1 MKKYLIIIF
10 FIFNILKF
18 NEYLKIA
25 YIDIKIILNES
36 NVGKSLN
43 SHLNSLNS
51 EYSKKYSKIEK
62 ELLEKEKTLLAQK
75 NIIEKNEFNKKI
87 RNLSDEINKYKND
100 KKISTDKLNKIKI
113 ENTKEILKILNPIIT
128 KYVENNDISLV
139 LKKTNI
145 IVGKKDLD
153 ITEKIIKLLNVEIN
167 KVKLLNE

>member
-10 FIFNILKF
+10 FIFNIFTF
-18 NEYLKIA
+18 NAYSKIA

-43 SHLNSLNS
+43 SHLKSLNS

-87 RNLSDEINKYKND
+87 RNLSDEIDKYKND
-100 KKISTDKLNKIKI
+100 KKLSTDKLNKIKI

-153 ITEKIIKLLNVEIN
+153 ITEKIIKLLNGEIN
-167 KVKLLNE
+167 KLNF

>member
-10 FIFNILKF
+10 FIFNIFTF
-18 NEYLKIA
+18 NAYSKIA

-43 SHLNSLNS
+43 SHLKSLNS
-51 EYSKKYSKIEK
+51 EYSKKYTKIEK

-87 RNLSDEINKYKND
+87 RNLSDEIDKYKND
-100 KKISTDKLNKIKI
+100 KKLSTDKLNKIKI

-153 ITEKIIKLLNVEIN
+153 ITEKIIKLLNGEIN
-167 KVKLLNE
+167 KLNF

>member
-1 MKKYLIIIF
+1 MKKFLIIIF
-10 FIFNILKF
+10 FIFNIFTF
-18 NEYLKIA
+18 NAYSKIA

-43 SHLNSLNS
+43 SHLKSLNS

-75 NIIEKNEFNKKI
+75 NIIEINEFNKKI
-87 RNLSDEINKYKND
+87 RNLSDEIDKYKND
-100 KKISTDKLNKIKI
+100 KKLSSDKLNKIKI
-113 ENTKEILKILNPIIT
+113 ENTKEILRILNPIIT

-153 ITEKIIKLLNVEIN
+153 ITEKIIKLLNGEIN
-167 KVKLLNE
+167 KLNF

>member
-10 FIFNILKF
+10 FIFNIF
-18 NEYLKIA
+18 TINAYSKIA

-43 SHLNSLNS
+43 SHLKSLNS

-100 KKISTDKLNKIKI
+100 KKLSNDKLNKIKI
-113 ENTKEILKILNPIIT
+113 ENTKEILRILNPIIA

-153 ITEKIIKLLNVEIN
+153 ITEKIIKLLNGEIN
-167 KVKLLNE
+167 KLNF

>member
-10 FIFNILKF
+10 FIFNIFTF
-18 NEYLKIA
+18 NAYSKIA

-36 NVGKSLN
+36 SVGKSLN
-43 SHLNSLNS
+43 SHLKSLNS
-51 EYSKKYSKIEK
+51 EYSKKYTKIEK

-75 NIIEKNEFNKKI
+75 NIIEKNEFNQKI

-100 KKISTDKLNKIKI
+100 KKLSTDKLNKIKI
-113 ENTKEILKILNPIIT
+113 ENTKEILRILNPIIT
-128 KYVENNDISLV
+128 KYVENNDISIV

-153 ITEKIIKLLNVEIN
+153 ITEKIIKLLNGEIN
-167 KVKLLNE
+167 KLNF

>member
-1 MKKYLIIIF
+1 MKKFLIIIF
-10 FIFNILKF
+10 FIFNIFTF
-18 NEYLKIA
+18 NAYSKIA

-43 SHLNSLNS
+43 SHLKSLNS
-51 EYSKKYSKIEK
+51 KYSKKYSKIEK

-100 KKISTDKLNKIKI
+100 KKLSTDKLNKIKI

-128 KYVENNDISLV
+128 KYVENNDISIV

-153 ITEKIIKLLNVEIN
+153 ITEKIIKLLNGEIN
-167 KVKLLNE
+167 KLNF

>member
-10 FIFNILKF
+10 FIFNIF
-18 NEYLKIA
+18 TINAYSKIA
-25 YIDIKIILNES
+25 YIDIKIILNKS

-43 SHLNSLNS
+43 SHLKSLNS

-62 ELLEKEKTLLAQK
+62 ELLEKEKILLAQK

-87 RNLSDEINKYKND
+87 RNLSDEIDKYKND
-100 KKISTDKLNKIKI
+100 KKLSTDKLNKIKI
-113 ENTKEILKILNPIIT
+113 ENTKEILRILNPIIT
-128 KYVENNDISLV
+128 KYVEKNDISLV

-153 ITEKIIKLLNVEIN
+153 ITEKIIKLLNGEIN
-167 KVKLLNE
+167 KLNF

>member
-10 FIFNILKF
+10 FISNIFTFNA
-18 NEYLKIA
+18 YSKIA

-43 SHLNSLNS
+43 SHLKSLNS

-87 RNLSDEINKYKND
+87 RKLSDEIDKYKND
-100 KKISTDKLNKIKI
+100 KKLSTDKLNKIKI
-113 ENTKEILKILNPIIT
+113 ENTKEILRILNPIIT

-153 ITEKIIKLLNVEIN
+153 ITEKIIKLLNGEIN
-167 KVKLLNE
+167 KLNF

>member
-10 FIFNILKF
+10 FIFNIF
-18 NEYLKIA
+18 TINAYSKIA
-25 YIDIKIILNES
+25 YIDIKIILNKS

-43 SHLNSLNS
+43 SHLKSLNS

-62 ELLEKEKTLLAQK
+62 ELLEKEKILLAQK

-87 RNLSDEINKYKND
+87 RNLSDEIDKYKND
-100 KKISTDKLNKIKI
+100 KKLSTDKLNKIKI

-153 ITEKIIKLLNVEIN
+153 ITEKIIKLLNGEIN
-167 KVKLLNE
+167 KLNF

>member
-1 MKKYLIIIF
+1 MKKCLIIIF
-10 FIFNILKF
+10 FIFNIFTF
-18 NEYLKIA
+18 NAYSKIA

-43 SHLNSLNS
+43 SHLKSLNS
-51 EYSKKYSKIEK
+51 EYSKKYTKIEK

-100 KKISTDKLNKIKI
+100 KKLSTDKLNKIKI
-113 ENTKEILKILNPIIT
+113 ENTKEILRILNPIIA

-153 ITEKIIKLLNVEIN
+153 ITEKIIKLLNGEIN
-167 KVKLLNE
+167 KLNF

>member
-10 FIFNILKF
+10 FIFNIFTF
-18 NEYLKIA
+18 NAYSKIA
-25 YIDIKIILNES
+25 YIDIKIILNKS

-43 SHLNSLNS
+43 SHLKSLNS
-51 EYSKKYSKIEK
+51 EYSKKYSIIEK
-62 ELLEKEKTLLAQK
+62 ELLEKEKILLAQK

-87 RNLSDEINKYKND
+87 RNLSDEIDKYKND
-100 KKISTDKLNKIKI
+100 KKLSTDKLNKIKI
-113 ENTKEILKILNPIIT
+113 ENTKEILRILNPIIT

-153 ITEKIIKLLNVEIN
+153 ITEKIIKLLNGEIN
-167 KVKLLNE
+167 KLNF

>member
-10 FIFNILKF
+10 FIFNIF
-18 NEYLKIA
+18 TINAYSKIA

-43 SHLNSLNS
+43 SHLKSLNS
-51 EYSKKYSKIEK
+51 EYSKKYTKIEK
-62 ELLEKEKTLLAQK
+62 KLLEKEKTLLAQK

-87 RNLSDEINKYKND
+87 RNLSDEIDKYKND
-100 KKISTDKLNKIKI
+100 KKLSTDKLNKIKI
-113 ENTKEILKILNPIIT
+113 ENTKEILRILNPIIT
-128 KYVENNDISLV
+128 KYVENNDISIV

-153 ITEKIIKLLNVEIN
+153 ITEKIIKLLNGEIN
-167 KVKLLNE
+167 KLNF

>member
-10 FIFNILKF
+10 FIFNIFTF
-18 NEYLKIA
+18 NAYSKIA

-43 SHLNSLNS
+43 SYLKSLNS

-87 RNLSDEINKYKND
+87 RNLSDEIDKYKND
-100 KKISTDKLNKIKI
+100 KKLSTDKLNKIKI
-113 ENTKEILKILNPIIT
+113 ENTKEILRILNPIIT

-153 ITEKIIKLLNVEIN
+153 ITEKIIKLLNGEIN
-167 KVKLLNE
+167 KLNF

>member
-1 MKKYLIIIF
+1 MKKCLIIIF
-10 FIFNILKF
+10 FIFNIFTF
-18 NEYLKIA
+18 NAYSKIA

-43 SHLNSLNS
+43 SHLKSLNS
-51 EYSKKYSKIEK
+51 EYSKKYTKIEK
-62 ELLEKEKTLLAQK
+62 KLLEKEKTLLAQK

-100 KKISTDKLNKIKI
+100 KNLSTDKLNKIKI
-113 ENTKEILKILNPIIT
+113 ENTKEILRILNPIIA

-153 ITEKIIKLLNVEIN
+153 ITEKIIKLLNGEIN
-167 KVKLLNE
+167 KLNF

>member
-10 FIFNILKF
+10 LLFNIFTF
-18 NEYLKIA
+18 NAYSKIA

-43 SHLNSLNS
+43 SHLKSLNS

-62 ELLEKEKTLLAQK
+62 ELLEKEKILLAQK

-87 RNLSDEINKYKND
+87 RNLSDEIDKYRND
-100 KKISTDKLNKIKI
+100 KKLLTDKLNKIKI
-113 ENTKEILKILNPIIT
+113 ENTKEILRILNPIIT

-153 ITEKIIKLLNVEIN
+153 ITEKIIKLLNGEIN
-167 KVKLLNE
+167 KLNF

>member
-10 FIFNILKF
+10 FIFNIFTF
-18 NEYLKIA
+18 NAYSKIA

-43 SHLNSLNS
+43 SHLKSLNS
-51 EYSKKYSKIEK
+51 EYSKKYTKIEK

-87 RNLSDEINKYKND
+87 RNLSDEIDKYRND
-100 KKISTDKLNKIKI
+100 KKLLTDKLNKIKI
-113 ENTKEILKILNPIIT
+113 ENTKEILRILNPIIT

-153 ITEKIIKLLNVEIN
+153 ITEKIIKLLNGEIN
-167 KVKLLNE
+167 KLNF

>member
-1 MKKYLIIIF
+1 MKKFLIIIF
-10 FIFNILKF
+10 FIFNIFTF
-18 NEYLKIA
+18 NAYSKIA

-43 SHLNSLNS
+43 SHLKSLNS

-62 ELLEKEKTLLAQK
+62 ELLEKEKILLAQK

-87 RNLSDEINKYKND
+87 RNLSDEIDKYKND
-100 KKISTDKLNKIKI
+100 KKLSTDKLNKIKI
-113 ENTKEILKILNPIIT
+113 ENTKEILRILNPIIT

-153 ITEKIIKLLNVEIN
+153 ITEKIIKLLNGEIN
-167 KVKLLNE
+167 KLNF

>member
-10 FIFNILKF
+10 FISNIFTF
-18 NEYLKIA
+18 NEYSKIA

-43 SHLNSLNS
+43 SHLKSLNS
-51 EYSKKYSKIEK
+51 EYSKKYTKIEK

-87 RNLSDEINKYKND
+87 RNLSNEIDKYKND
-100 KKISTDKLNKIKI
+100 KKLSTDKLNKIKI
-113 ENTKEILKILNPIIT
+113 ENTKEILRILNPIIT

-167 KVKLLNE
+167 KLNF

>member
-1 MKKYLIIIF
+1 MKKFLIIIF
-10 FIFNILKF
+10 FIFNIFTF
-18 NEYLKIA
+18 NAYSKIA

-43 SHLNSLNS
+43 SHLKSLNS

-62 ELLEKEKTLLAQK
+62 ELLEKEKKLLAQK
-75 NIIEKNEFNKKI
+75 NIIEDNEFNKKI
-87 RNLSDEINKYKND
+87 RNLSDEIEKYKND
-100 KKISTDKLNKIKI
+100 KKLSTDKLNKIKI
-113 ENTKEILKILNPIIT
+113 ENTKEILRILNPIIT

-153 ITEKIIKLLNVEIN
+153 ITEKIIKLLNGEIN
-167 KVKLLNE
+167 KLNF

>member
-1 MKKYLIIIF
+1 MKKCLIIIF
-10 FIFNILKF
+10 FIFNIFTF
-18 NEYLKIA
+18 NAYSKIA

-43 SHLNSLNS
+43 SHLKSLNS
-51 EYSKKYSKIEK
+51 EYSKKYTKIEK
-62 ELLEKEKTLLAQK
+62 KLLEKEKTLLAQK

-100 KKISTDKLNKIKI
+100 KKLSNDKLNKIKI
-113 ENTKEILKILNPIIT
+113 ENTKEILRILNPIIA

-153 ITEKIIKLLNVEIN
+153 ITEKIIKLLNGEIN
-167 KVKLLNE
+167 KLNF

>member
-10 FIFNILKF
+10 LFFNIFTF
-18 NEYLKIA
+18 NAYSKIA

-43 SHLNSLNS
+43 SHLKSLNS

-87 RNLSDEINKYKND
+87 RNLSAEIDKYKND
-100 KKISTDKLNKIKI
+100 KKLSTDKLNKIKI
-113 ENTKEILKILNPIIT
+113 ENTKEILRILNPIIT

-153 ITEKIIKLLNVEIN
+153 ITEKIIKLLNGEID
-167 KVKLLNE
+167 KLNF

>member
-10 FIFNILKF
+10 FIFNIFTF
-18 NEYLKIA
+18 NAYSKIA
-25 YIDIKIILNES
+25 YIDIKIILNKS

-43 SHLNSLNS
+43 SHLKSLNS

-100 KKISTDKLNKIKI
+100 KKLSTDKLNKIKI

-153 ITEKIIKLLNVEIN
+153 ITEKIIKLLNGEIN
-167 KVKLLNE
+167 KLNF

>member
-10 FIFNILKF
+10 FIFNIFTF
-18 NEYLKIA
+18 NAYSKIA
-25 YIDIKIILNES
+25 YIDIKIILNKS

-43 SHLNSLNS
+43 SHLKSLNS

-87 RNLSDEINKYKND
+87 RNLSDEIDKYKND
-100 KKISTDKLNKIKI
+100 KKLSTDKLNKIKI

-153 ITEKIIKLLNVEIN
+153 ITEKIIKLLNGEIN
-167 KVKLLNE
+167 KLNF

>member
-1 MKKYLIIIF
+1 MKKCLIIIF
-10 FIFNILKF
+10 FIFNIFTF
-18 NEYLKIA
+18 NAYSKIA

-43 SHLNSLNS
+43 SHLKSLNS
-51 EYSKKYSKIEK
+51 EYSKKYTKIEK

-100 KKISTDKLNKIKI
+100 KKLSTDKLNKIKI
-113 ENTKEILKILNPIIT
+113 ENTKEILRILNPIIT

-153 ITEKIIKLLNVEIN
+153 ITEKIIKLLNGEIN
-167 KVKLLNE
+167 KLNF

>member
-1 MKKYLIIIF
+1 MKKYFIIIF
-10 FIFNILKF
+10 FIFNIFTF
-18 NEYLKIA
+18 NAYSKIA

-43 SHLNSLNS
+43 SHLKSLNS

-87 RNLSDEINKYKND
+87 RNLSDEIDKYKND
-100 KKISTDKLNKIKI
+100 KKLSTDKLNKIKI
-113 ENTKEILKILNPIIT
+113 ENTKEILRILNPIIT

-153 ITEKIIKLLNVEIN
+153 ITEKIIKLLNGEIN
-167 KVKLLNE
+167 KLNF

>member
-10 FIFNILKF
+10 FIFNIF
-18 NEYLKIA
+18 TINAYSKIA
-25 YIDIKIILNES
+25 YIDIKIILNKS

-43 SHLNSLNS
+43 SHLKSLNS

-62 ELLEKEKTLLAQK
+62 ELLEKEKILLAQK

-87 RNLSDEINKYKND
+87 RNLSDEIDKYKND
-100 KKISTDKLNKIKI
+100 KKLSTDKLNKIKI
-113 ENTKEILKILNPIIT
+113 ENTKEILRILNPIIT

-153 ITEKIIKLLNVEIN
+153 ITEKIIKLLNGEIN
-167 KVKLLNE
+167 KLNF

>member
-10 FIFNILKF
+10 FIFNIFTF
-18 NEYLKIA
+18 NANSKIA

-43 SHLNSLNS
+43 SHLKSLNS
-51 EYSKKYSKIEK
+51 EYSKKYTKIEK

-167 KVKLLNE
+167 KLNF

>member
-10 FIFNILKF
+10 FIFNIFTF
-18 NEYLKIA
+18 NAYSKIA
-25 YIDIKIILNES
+25 YIDIKIILNKS

-43 SHLNSLNS
+43 SHLKSLNS
-51 EYSKKYSKIEK
+51 EYSKKYTKIEK

-87 RNLSDEINKYKND
+87 KNLSDEIDKYKND
-100 KKISTDKLNKIKI
+100 KKLSTDKLNKIKI
-113 ENTKEILKILNPIIT
+113 ENTKEILRILNPIIT

-153 ITEKIIKLLNVEIN
+153 ITEKIIKLLNGEIN
-167 KVKLLNE
+167 KLNF

>member
-10 FIFNILKF
+10 FISNIFTFNA
-18 NEYLKIA
+18 YSKIA

-43 SHLNSLNS
+43 SHLKSLNS

-87 RNLSDEINKYKND
+87 RNLSDEIDKYKND
-100 KKISTDKLNKIKI
+100 KKLSTDKLNKIKI
-113 ENTKEILKILNPIIT
+113 ENTKEILRILNPIIT

-153 ITEKIIKLLNVEIN
+153 ITEKIIKLLNGEIN
-167 KVKLLNE
+167 KLNF

>member
-10 FIFNILKF
+10 LLFNIFTF
-18 NEYLKIA
+18 NAYSKTA

-43 SHLNSLNS
+43 SHLKSLNS

-62 ELLEKEKTLLAQK
+62 ELLEKEKKLLAQK
-75 NIIEKNEFNKKI
+75 NILENNEFNKKI
-87 RNLSDEINKYKND
+87 KNLSDEIDKYKND
-100 KKISTDKLNKIKI
+100 KKLSTDKLNEIKI
-113 ENTKEILKILNPIIT
+113 ENTKEILRILNPIIT

-153 ITEKIIKLLNVEIN
+153 ITEKIIKLLNGEID
-167 KVKLLNE
+167 KLNF

>member
-1 MKKYLIIIF
+1 MKKFLIIIF
-10 FIFNILKF
+10 FIFNIFTF
-18 NEYLKIA
+18 NAYSKIA

-43 SHLNSLNS
+43 THLKSLNS
-51 EYSKKYSKIEK
+51 EYSKKYTKIEK

-100 KKISTDKLNKIKI
+100 KKLSTDKLNKIKI
-113 ENTKEILKILNPIIT
+113 ENTKEILRILNPIIT
-128 KYVENNDISLV
+128 NYVENNDISLV

-153 ITEKIIKLLNVEIN
+153 ITEKIIKLLNGEIN
-167 KVKLLNE
+167 KLNF

>member
-10 FIFNILKF
+10 FILNIFTFNA
-18 NEYLKIA
+18 YSKIA

-43 SHLNSLNS
+43 SHLNYLNS
-51 EYSKKYSKIEK
+51 EYLKKYSKIEK
-62 ELLEKEKTLLAQK
+62 ELLEKEKKLLAQK

-87 RNLSDEINKYKND
+87 RNLSDEIDKYKND
-100 KKISTDKLNKIKI
+100 KKLLNDKLNKIKI
-113 ENTKEILKILNPIIT
+113 ENTKEILRILNPIIT

-153 ITEKIIKLLNVEIN
+153 ITEKIIKLLNGEID
-167 KVKLLNE
+167 KLNF

>member
-10 FIFNILKF
+10 FIFNIFTF
-18 NEYLKIA
+18 NAYSKIA

-43 SHLNSLNS
+43 SHLKSLNS
-51 EYSKKYSKIEK
+51 EYSKKYTKIEK

-100 KKISTDKLNKIKI
+100 KKLSNDKLNKIKI
-113 ENTKEILKILNPIIT
+113 ENTKEILRILNPIIA

-153 ITEKIIKLLNVEIN
+153 ITEKIIKLLNGEIN
-167 KVKLLNE
+167 KLNF

>member
-10 FIFNILKF
+10 FIFNIFTL
-18 NEYLKIA
+18 NAYSKIA

-43 SHLNSLNS
+43 SHLKSLNS

-62 ELLEKEKTLLAQK
+62 ELLEKEKILLAQK

-87 RNLSDEINKYKND
+87 RNLSDEIDKYKND
-100 KKISTDKLNKIKI
+100 KKLSTDKLNKIKI
-113 ENTKEILKILNPIIT
+113 ENTKEILRILNPIIT

-153 ITEKIIKLLNVEIN
+153 ITEKIIKLLNGEIN
-167 KVKLLNE
+167 KLNF

>member
-10 FIFNILKF
+10 FIFNIFTF
-18 NEYLKIA
+18 NAYSKIA

-43 SHLNSLNS
+43 SHLKSLNS
-51 EYSKKYSKIEK
+51 EYSKKYTKIEK

-87 RNLSDEINKYKND
+87 RNLSDEIDKYKND
-100 KKISTDKLNKIKI
+100 KKLSTDKLNKIKI
-113 ENTKEILKILNPIIT
+113 ESTKEILRILNPIIT
-128 KYVENNDISLV
+128 NYVENNDISLV

-153 ITEKIIKLLNVEIN
+153 ITEKIIKLLNGEIN
-167 KVKLLNE
+167 KLNF

>member
-10 FIFNILKF
+10 FIFNIFTF
-18 NEYLKIA
+18 NAYSKIA

-43 SHLNSLNS
+43 SHLKSLNS
-51 EYSKKYSKIEK
+51 EYSKKYTKIEK

-87 RNLSDEINKYKND
+87 RNLSDEIEKYKND
-100 KKISTDKLNKIKI
+100 KKLSTDKLNKIKI

-153 ITEKIIKLLNVEIN
+153 ITEKIIKLLNGEIN
-167 KVKLLNE
+167 KLNF